1 MRFDRARFVPQ
12 LLYAPNQLT
21 LLRMVFLP
29 FIVIN
34 LIDEKY
40 GWALGL
46 FVLAGL
52 SDGLDGLLARTLHQ
66 QTRLGQYLDPVAD
79 KLLMSTM
86 FLVLSVLHQ
95 VPWKFTVVVFSRDI
109 SILGASAV
117 LYATTNLRD
126 FSPSVFGKAN
136 TTAQVAA
143 IFFVLLD
150 LLHKAGWIEWS
161 RQIALWA
168 TFALTIISAVHYV
181 LLVGQRLR
189 RSTAP

>member
-95 VPWKFTVVVFSRDI
+95 VPWKFTVVVFSRDV

-143 IFFVLLD
+143 VFFVLLD
-150 LLHKAGWIEWS
+150 LVHKAGWIEWS
-161 RQIALWA
+161 REIALWA
-168 TFALTIISAVHYV
+168 TFALTIISAMHYV

-189 RSTAP
+189 RSPAP

>member
-52 SDGLDGLLARTLHQ
+52 SDGLDGLLIEDPRDLEACAVAFGRLLDEPDLAS
-66 QTRLGQYLDPVAD
+66 RLGRSARARVLAEFVGDRHLEQYADLLDR
-79 KLLMSTM
+79 L
-86 FLVLSVLHQ
+86 
-95 VPWKFTVVVFSRDI
+95 
-109 SILGASAV
+109 
-117 LYATTNLRD
+117 
-126 FSPSVFGKAN
+126 
-136 TTAQVAA
+136 VAA
-143 IFFVLLD
+143 TD
-150 LLHKAGWIEWS
+150 A
-161 RQIALWA
+161 
-168 TFALTIISAVHYV
+168 
-181 LLVGQRLR
+181 
-189 RSTAP
+189 

>member
-1 MRFDRARFVPQ
+1 MRSRTAVCSRFRLFFRGRGVRFDRARFVPQ

-34 LIDEKY
+34 LIDGKY

-86 FLVLSVLHQ
+86 FLVLSIERMI
-95 VPWKFTVVVFSRDI
+95 PWKYTVFVFSRDV
-109 SILGASAV
+109 SILLISGV
-117 LYATTNLRD
+117 LFMIAGLRD
-126 FSPSVFGKAN
+126 FRPSIFGKAN
-136 TTAQVAA
+136 T
-143 IFFVLLD
+143 D
-150 LLHKAGWIEWS
+150 
-161 RQIALWA
+161 R
-168 TFALTIISAVHYV
+168 
-181 LLVGQRLR
+181 
-189 RSTAP
+189 

>member
-95 VPWKFTVVVFSRDI
+95 VPWKFTVVVFSRDVLPVRLLEGRSDAI
-109 SILGASAV
+109 HRLAGGSIYETMERDLGLVIHHGVASFTPARASK
-117 LYATTNLRD
+117 LAASTGTK
-126 FSPSVFGKAN
+126 SP
-136 TTAQVAA
+136 
-143 IFFVLLD
+143 
-150 LLHKAGWIEWS
+150 
-161 RQIALWA
+161 
-168 TFALTIISAVHYV
+168 
-181 LLVGQRLR
+181 
-189 RSTAP
+189 

>member
-1 MRFDRARFVPQ
+1 VRFDRARFVPQ

-34 LIDEKY
+34 LIDENY

-95 VPWKFTVVVFSRDI
+95 VPWKFTVVVFSRDV

-143 IFFVLLD
+143 VFFVLLD
-150 LLHKAGWIEWS
+150 LVHKAGWIECA

-168 TFALTIISAVHYV
+168 TFGFTIISAVHYV
-181 LLVGQRLR
+181 FLVGQRLR
-189 RSTAP
+189 RLHPA

>member
-34 LIDEKY
+34 LIDGKY

-95 VPWKFTVVVFSRDI
+95 VPWKFTVVVFSRDV

-143 IFFVLLD
+143 VFFVLLD
-150 LLHKAGWIEWS
+150 LVHKAGWIEWS
-161 RQIALWA
+161 REIALWA

>member
-1 MRFDRARFVPQ
+1 VRFDRARFVPQ

-95 VPWKFTVVVFSRDI
+95 VPWKFTVVVFSRDV

-143 IFFVLLD
+143 VFFVLLD
-150 LLHKAGWIEWS
+150 LVHKAGWIEWA

-168 TFALTIISAVHYV
+168 TFGFTIISAVHYV
-181 LLVGQRLR
+181 FLVGQRLR
-189 RSTAP
+189 RSPAP

>member
-143 IFFVLLD
+143 VFFVLLD
-150 LLHKAGWIEWS
+150 LVHRARWIEWA
-161 RQIALWA
+161 RQSALWA